1 MYRCV
6 HTHVCIYYVYL
17 LCVFE
22 GCKERGIIAV
32 QEKKHEQINVCGNIK
47 GKRMRTAQ

>member
-17 LCVFE
+17 LCIFE

-32 QEKKHEQINVCGNIK
+32 QEKKHEQMLNMEKFPFQASQNS
-47 GKRMRTAQ
+47 